1 MMDVSSINN
10 LAKSVLDIE
19 AKSILRLKDNIGEE
33 FDKAIDILYNCK
45 GRVIITGMGK
55 SGLIGRKIAAT
66 LTSTGTPSY
75 FLHPAESTHGDS
87 GIITRND
94 VVIAISNSG
103 ETQELLNLLP
113 LIKRFGVT
121 MIGMTGNLNST
132 LAHSSDVTLDISV
145 EKEACP
151 LNKAPTASTT
161 ATLAMGDALAV
172 CLLEKRGFTKEDFLI
187 LGVGE
192 LSHRKNHQIIIKA
205 LGEAKIP
212 NSVFMICGNAMNSA
226 NTKDELEKL
235 AKQENVDLRLMG
247 LRKDIPEIC
256 KCADI
261 GVMPST
267 REGLGLSGIE
277 MLASGLPVVASD
289 VHGIVDYIIN
299 NEDGYLCNPYD
310 YREFSGAI
318 KKALKTKDVMKKKC
332 KKYAKPFDKKYANEK
347 MKEIYQKIL
356 G

>member
-1 MMDVSSINN
+1 METIVMNENKICE
-10 LAKSVLDIE
+10 LAKNVLDIE
-19 AKSILRLKDNIGEE
+19 ANSILRLKDVIGKDFER
-33 FDKAIDILYNCK
+33 AVDIMYNCK

-55 SGLIGRKIAAT
+55 SGHIGRKIAAT

-121 MIGMTGNLNST
+121 LIGMTGKMNST
-132 LAHSSDVTLDISV
+132 LASSSDVTLDISV

-187 LGVGE
+187 FHPSG
-192 LSHRKNHQIIIKA
+192 A
-205 LGEAKIP
+205 LGKGFTYKVADL
-212 NSVFMICGNAMNSA
+212 ML
-226 NTKDELEKL
+226 T
-235 AKQENVDLRLMG
+235 EN
-247 LRKDIPEIC
+247 
-256 KCADI
+256 
-261 GVMPST
+261 
-267 REGLGLSGIE
+267 
-277 MLASGLPVVASD
+277 LPVAKETNSFAEVIELISAKKL
-289 VHGIVDYIIN
+289 GMAMIVD
-299 NEDGYLCNPYD
+299 E
-310 YREFSGAI
+310 SGALTGVLTDGDIRRTLI
-318 KKALKTKDVMKKKC
+318 KYQNIRPLVAKDVMSVNPKHIS
-332 KKYAKPFDKKYANEK
+332 AKDYGASALNLMEK
-347 MKEIYQKIL
+347 FSITALAVVDENNKPVGVIHIHDLLKA
-356 G
+356 GVA